1 MTLPE
6 LNDLLSD
13 RAEEVCRELLPN
25 GQQRGRQWFVGSVA
39 GEKGESMIVELDG
52 PKAGMWFDHA
62 AGKGGDILC
71 LVQNALNFA
80 TVGPA
85 AKWAR
90 QFLGLPEYRR
100 EGEPEKF
107 DPLKKALPE
116 KNDSGTVF
124 HRGVKAWC
132 YHKEDG
138 TPGFYVVRFE
148 RTNAEGRVV
157 KDVRPLSFR
166 PDAGEVPDRT
176 NPKQWHWCLTGDFA
190 KDRPLMNLHLLARR
204 PDDTVLVVEGEK
216 TCEAASRLF
225 PDLVCVTWHGGATN
239 ACKSDL
245 SLLRGR
251 NLILWP
257 DNDAPG
263 RAAMDFIRA
272 ANPGSKQVVLPP
284 ELPAGWDVADE
295 VPPGVSLA
303 GVLASADAPPPP
315 PDKTTKTPKA
325 PLPASAEQWTFDR
338 FAGKYR
344 IRADS
349 GEWNSITVDA
359 LRVLLRAERRLDTFN
374 DDSGTSELER
384 ELSDQQK
391 NSKWTYVGPLAGHR
405 AGPVAGQNVLV
416 TTHPNPVIA
425 APGDCQRLLNF
436 LYNMLG
442 QDDAQYW
449 RLLHW
454 IHLRRK
460 AIRTGRWRA
469 GHLLVLVGPANC
481 GKTYVQSGILT
492 PLFGGRSA
500 KPYRYMSGDSP
511 FNGDHFGAEH
521 LIIDDDCPGR
531 DMDSRR
537 AFGSNTKSMLFSP
550 EQSCHAKGRDA
561 VSLRPIWAM
570 SACLNNEPENLQVLP
585 PMEESMRDKVI
596 ILCCMRRVLPLT
608 GGRTTEFEEYA
619 SMLTEL
625 PAFAAFVDA
634 LEIPETEAEARTGLR
649 HYQHPSVL
657 EELCATSPETQ
668 LDELVSDVIFT
679 GSSNGELPITS
690 WEGTPSDLETKL
702 IDSRR
707 SRDARNLISNVV
719 RLGVYLARLSVQ
731 QPDRYSFRRTKTK
744 RLWTIL
750 RNQG

>member
-25 GQQRGRQWFVGSVA
+25 GQQRGKQWFVGSVA
-39 GEKGESMIVELDG
+39 GEKGESMIVELVG

-62 AGKGGDILC
+62 AGKGGDLLS

-80 TVGPA
+80 KVGPA

-90 QFLGLPEYRR
+90 EFLGLPEYKGDGKPRR
-100 EGEPEKF
+100 F
-107 DPLKKALPE
+107 DPLQKWAGSMLP
-116 KNDSGTVF
+116 S
-124 HRGVKAWC
+124 KAWC
-132 YHKEDG
+132 YHEADG
-138 TPGFYVVRFE
+138 TPCLYVLRYD
-148 RTNAEGRVV
+148 RINADGKKV
-157 KDVRPLSFR
+157 KDVMPLGFFPPSG
-166 PDAGEVPDRT
+166 GEPDRD
-176 NPKQWHWCLTGDFA
+176 NDAHWKHGLGDFLNTG
-190 KDRPLMNLHLLARR
+190 RPIYNQHLLARR
-204 PDDTVLVVEGEK
+204 PDDTVLVVEGEN
-216 TCEAASRLF
+216 TCDAAAKQF
-225 PDLVCVTWHGGATN
+225 PHLVCVTWQGGAAAVRKAN
-239 ACKSDL
+239 L
-245 SLLRGR
+245 SPLRGR
-251 NLILWP
+251 KLILWP

-284 ELPAGWDVADE
+284 DLPDGWDIADE
-295 VPPGVSLA
+295 IPENISVA
-303 GVLASADAPPPP
+303 GILASADAPPPP
-315 PDKTTKTPKA
+315 PDKTPK
-325 PLPASAEQWTFDR
+325 PTLPASAEQWTFDR

-349 GEWNSITVDA
+349 GEWNTITLDA

-425 APGDCQRLLNF
+425 VPGDCQRLLNF

-442 QDDAQYW
+442 ADDAQYW
-449 RLLHW
+449 RFLLW
-454 IHLRRK
+454 VHLRRK
-460 AIRTGRWRA
+460 AIRTGQWRA

-500 KPYRYMSGDSP
+500 KPYPFMSEKTP
-511 FNGDHFGAEH
+511 FNGDHFWAEH
-521 LIIDDDCPGR
+521 LVIDDDCPGR

-537 AFGSNTKSMLFSP
+537 AFGSNIKSMLFSP
-550 EQSCHAKGRDA
+550 QQSCHAKGRDA

-596 ILCCMRRVLPLT
+596 ILSCIRRVVPLT
-608 GGRTTEFEEYA
+608 GGRTCEFDEYA

-634 LEIPETEAEARTGLR
+634 LEIPETEAEPRTGLR

-668 LDELVSDVIFT
+668 LDELISDVIFA
-679 GSSNGELPITS
+679 SSGEEFPITS
-690 WEGTPSDLETKL
+690 WEGSPSDLETKL

-707 SRDARNLISNVV
+707 SRDARNLISNVA
-719 RLGVYLARLSVQ
+719 RLGVYLARLAVQ

-750 RNQG
+750 RSQG